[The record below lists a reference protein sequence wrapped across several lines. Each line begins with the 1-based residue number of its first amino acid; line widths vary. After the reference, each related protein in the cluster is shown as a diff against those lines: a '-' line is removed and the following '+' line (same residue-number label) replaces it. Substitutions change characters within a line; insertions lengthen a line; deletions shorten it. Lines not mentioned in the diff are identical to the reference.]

1 MIVGTS
7 VPHVSRLH
15 DDASESC
22 CAMRYPMISS
32 WDLIKPSDESLTLNN
47 IMVRSSEDLSSGR
60 FAARFRSGS
69 WPLRGPFRAST
80 TMVSKPFL
88 GQIFYAY
95 ARPIFETQRAPASTS
110 ETNRGQKR
118 GKKGEEEGVLSLLV
132 VFVVSSLR
140 RASRRAGELSAAEQ
154 ER

>member
-1 MIVGTS
+1 MAASRLEVRLIVGTS

-69 WPLRGPFRAST
+69 WPLRGLKQTST
-80 TMVSKPFL
+80 TMDSKPAPGF
-88 GQIFYAY
+88 GIVVVEVIG
-95 ARPIFETQRAPASTS
+95 ARSCIY
-110 ETNRGQKR
+110 
-118 GKKGEEEGVLSLLV
+118 LI
-132 VFVVSSLR
+132 
-140 RASRRAGELSAAEQ
+140 
-154 ER
+154 